1 MQDYNQSKN
10 KNSKIKSNKK
20 ILISQSQ
27 NLDLFQ

>member
-20 ILISQSQ
+20 ILISLSQ